1 MKKAEN
7 SEKRPEIW
15 RQVFMRM
22 KNQDGGAPVFCVLR
36 GGRVDHSGVRFRV
49 GWKDPPPPE
58 GGPEEVCGGLGGGI
72 SAG

>member
-1 MKKAEN
+1 MAY
-7 SEKRPEIW
+7 EKSGW
-15 RQVFMRM
+15 RQL
-22 KNQDGGAPVFCVLR
+22 DGGAPVFCVLR

-49 GWKDPPPPE
+49 GWKDPPPAE